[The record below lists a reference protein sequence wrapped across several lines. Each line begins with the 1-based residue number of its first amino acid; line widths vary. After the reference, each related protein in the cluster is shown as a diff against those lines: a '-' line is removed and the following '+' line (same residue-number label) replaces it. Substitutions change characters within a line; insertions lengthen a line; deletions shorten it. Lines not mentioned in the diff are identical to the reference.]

1 MAENYCPV
9 SLLSLIS
16 KILKNFEI
24 RGLLVTLRNVAFC
37 LISGLV
43 SGLLNQLQIFWQL
56 YMIELLGLSV
66 GLRLFELQHLIY
78 LRLSTGFGTL
88 IFFVIFCLMGFLVSY
103 LASFCLFSVE
113 DGFEK
118 DGKSSQEYSV
128 NDDVSQGSI
137 LCSALSLLY
146 IKDPPDDVICNNIYA
161 DSTTLYSSVIRHL
174 ICGR

>member
-66 GLRLFELQHLIY
+66 GLRLLELQHLIY
-78 LRLSTGFGTL
+78 LRLSTGFGTI
-88 IFFVIFCLMGFLVSY
+88 IFFVIFCFMGFLVSY
-103 LASFCLFSVE
+103 LASFCLFSVK
-113 DGFEK
+113 DGFE
-118 DGKSSQEYSV
+118 KSSQEYSV
-128 NDDVSQGSI
+128 NDGVSQGSI
-137 LCSALSLLY
+137 LCPALSLLC
-146 IKDPPDDVICNNIYA
+146 IKDPPGDVICNINIYV
-161 DSTTLYSSVIRHL
+161 DSTVLYSSVIRHL